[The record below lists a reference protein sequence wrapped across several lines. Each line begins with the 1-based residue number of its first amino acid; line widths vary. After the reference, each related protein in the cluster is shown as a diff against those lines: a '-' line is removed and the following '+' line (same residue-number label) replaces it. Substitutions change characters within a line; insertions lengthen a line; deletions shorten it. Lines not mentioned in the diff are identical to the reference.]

1 MCFSRFCPTFQWSPT
16 LQINIREEGSILK
29 LERNLPW
36 VHLYTLKSI
45 LHPLRGS
52 AYCLWKKKPS
62 KSWLRQFDPPFSE
75 TRSAHLTFQDFWSKY
90 SSSCLANVPKAKS
103 VQPISISGLAVPP
116 GPHTPNQPSILAPFC
131 PVLASWPIE
140 PLPCPIPP
148 LFSVGRLGHEV
159 QGPTLRS
166 GSSTNLAAVG
176 FFPPSSSSSSRVLHR
191 SSRVLHKPDPETS
204 SETSQETSITCTTE
218 TRKTGG
224 STTETR
230 VPSRHQLFALK
241 QL

>member
-1 MCFSRFCPTFQWSPT
+1 M
-16 LQINIREEGSILK
+16 
-29 LERNLPW
+29 
-36 VHLYTLKSI
+36 
-45 LHPLRGS
+45 
-52 AYCLWKKKPS
+52 
-62 KSWLRQFDPPFSE
+62 
-75 TRSAHLTFQDFWSKY
+75 
-90 SSSCLANVPKAKS
+90 
-103 VQPISISGLAVPP
+103 QPISISGLAVPP

-176 FFPPSSSSSSRVLHR
+176 FFPPSTSSSRVLHR